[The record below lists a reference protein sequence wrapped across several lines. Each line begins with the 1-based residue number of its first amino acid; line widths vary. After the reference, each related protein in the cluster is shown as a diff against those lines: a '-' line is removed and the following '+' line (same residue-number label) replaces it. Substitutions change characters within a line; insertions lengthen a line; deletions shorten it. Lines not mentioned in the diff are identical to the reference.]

1 MRPSLILL
9 AARLLDPVTGHVMAA
24 TALAVADGRIA
35 ALGDDREIRA
45 LADASTTVV
54 DLEGAVVT
62 PGLTDGHIHP
72 VSGAELTHGFDLSA
86 CTDLPSLREALA
98 REVRTLEPGGWLFGW
113 GLDPNA
119 FGDQPV
125 EAAALAPV
133 LDGVPAL
140 LQLFDAHS
148 TLASPRALELAG
160 VDGPRT
166 FDQSAEIVCDERGKP
181 TGLLLED
188 AACELV
194 ERAAPRPTRAE
205 RRDRLATALRAMAA
219 AGLTGGHAMDANG
232 DSLAL
237 YAELEAAGELPLR
250 LRVAPWCQPGTD
262 EAGVRALIEQ
272 QGVGGELWRVEGVK
286 LFMDGTIDNGTA
298 WLEHPDRNGESTHAF
313 WPEPDAYT
321 RVIAALHH
329 AGVPTAT
336 HAIGDAA
343 VRHALDAVEKAQ
355 AADAKADANA
365 ADAADAKTAHAH
377 AADADPAHANTAV
390 RHRVE
395 HIESVPDETL
405 VRFAELGVVASMQPT
420 HCCDFTRAD
429 HTDNWSR
436 RLGEERASRA
446 WRCRDL
452 RESGATVVLG
462 SDWPIAPFPPLG
474 VMAGSRHRRPTR
486 DLTQPPHGPDQA
498 LHALDALQ
506 AMTTGPAF
514 AAGQEHQEG
523 RLAVGY
529 RADLTVLA
537 ENPLTTPAT
546 ALADLPVLLTVMDGR
561 ITHRSAA
568 V

>member
-1 MRPSLILL
+1 MGCSLIIVS
-9 AARLLDPVTGHVMAA
+9 ARLLDPATGALLPQ
-24 TALAVADGRIA
+24 TALAVSAGRIV
-35 ALGDDREIRA
+35 ALGDDREIRD
-45 LADASTTVV
+45 LADRSTTVV
-54 DLEGAVVT
+54 DVKGGVIV
-62 PGLTDGHIHP
+62 PGLVDGHIHP
-72 VSGAELTHGFDLSA
+72 VSGAELTQGLDLSA
-86 CTDLPSLREALA
+86 CTDLASLRELLA
-98 REVRTLEPGGWLFGW
+98 RAVGRLDREEWLFGW
-113 GLDPNA
+113 GLDPNV
-119 FGDQPV
+119 FGDRPV

-148 TLASPRALELAG
+148 SLASARALELAG
-160 VDGPRT
+160 IDGPRT
-166 FDQSAEIVCDERGKP
+166 FEQAAEIVCDEQGRP

-194 ERAAPRPTRAE
+194 ERVAPQPSRAE
-205 RRDRLATALRAMAA
+205 RRDRLAAVLREMAA
-219 AGLTGGHAMDANG
+219 SGLTGGHAMDANG

-237 YAELEAAGELPLR
+237 YAELEAAGDLPLR

-262 EAGVRALIEQ
+262 EAGVAALIAQ
-272 QGVGGELWRVEGVK
+272 QGTGGDLWSVRGVK

-298 WLEHPDRNGESTHAF
+298 WLEHPDRLGESVQAF
-313 WPEPDAYT
+313 WPDPEAYT
-321 RVIAALHH
+321 RVVARLHG

-343 VRHALDAVEKAQ
+343 VRHVLDAVEKARAEGGG
-355 AADAKADANA
+355 AAGD
-365 ADAADAKTAHAH
+365 H
-377 AADADPAHANTAV
+377 V

-395 HIESVPDETL
+395 HIESVPDDTL
-405 VRFAELGVVASMQPT
+405 RRFAALGVVASMQPT

-452 RESGATVVLG
+452 RDSGATVVLG
-462 SDWPIAPFPPLG
+462 SDWPIASFPPLG
-474 VMAGSRHRRPTR
+474 VMAGARHRRPTR

-498 LHALDALQ
+498 LEALDALQ
-506 AMTTGPAF
+506 GLTTGPAF

-537 ENPLTTPAT
+537 DNPLTTPAT
-546 ALADLPVLLTVMDGR
+546 ALADLPVLLTVLDGR
-561 ITHRSAA
+561 ITHRAEA
-568 V
+568 L